1 MPISALNAVLID
13 TRDVKRLVAFY
24 RDRLGLPLREESHG
38 SAPHWGC
45 FLAGLHFAVH
55 EERDAAQSS
64 RVAISFAVDDVDQ
77 AIAELRQGGVTIVEE
92 PVDRPYGRLAS
103 VRDPDGNLVY
113 LHKNPTRG

>member
-13 TRDVKRLVAFY
+13 TRDGNRLAAFY

-45 FLAGLHFAVH
+45 FLAGLHFAIH
-55 EERDAAQSS
+55 EESHATQSS
-64 RVAISFAVDDVDQ
+64 RIAISFAVDDVDQ
-77 AIAELRQGGVTIVEE
+77 AIADLRKGDVPIVEE
-92 PVDRPYGRLAS
+92 PVDRPFGRLAA

-113 LHKNPTRG
+113 LHKYPKRG